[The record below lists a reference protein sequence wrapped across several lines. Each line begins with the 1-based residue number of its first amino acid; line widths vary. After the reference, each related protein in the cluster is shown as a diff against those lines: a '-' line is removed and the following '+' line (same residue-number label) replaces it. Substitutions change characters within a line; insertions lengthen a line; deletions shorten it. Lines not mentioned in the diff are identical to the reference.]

1 MSVDKL
7 TEKDSSRESH
17 HMNTLLRRVQQVFL
31 WTLTLFLLMSLLTSN
46 SSDPSILTVSS
57 LSIPRN
63 TMGFWGAS
71 VAAVLYESLGLSAIL
86 APILLASLSLFH
98 RQSKNPP
105 PWSILGWILL
115 TLSLP
120 PLLCMIFSKTLTAP
134 YQPGGTIGAK
144 ILAFSLSKLNKPGS
158 MLILGGMLLTS
169 LLFLLAP
176 IVAFIGSQ
184 KGISITDWLRQK
196 RDSIRSLLVKDT
208 DPQYIVVK
216 EEETSPLNPSQ
227 MVEPLPAKEEAV
239 EQKPKPNPNSKKN
252 LPGPSGPSDFSRPPL
267 PTSDLL
273 DPSGT
278 AKEVMPQSQI
288 RETEKT
294 LADLFRTY
302 GVPGKMVGSQ
312 PGPVVTLFEFLPA
325 PGTKVS
331 RVTSL
336 TSEISMALKAP
347 QVNLHVPIPGKSTIG
362 LEVPNPVRQLVTF
375 REILSS
381 PSFRSINSPLS
392 LAIGKTING
401 DPYAV
406 DLARMPHLLIAGA
419 TGTGKSV
426 CMNVLIASI
435 LMSARPEDVRF
446 IMIDPKRL
454 EFAPYEGIPHLLGP
468 VITDPKIAASKLRIL
483 ADEMIRRYDLM
494 KDTGVRNISEYR
506 KAVPEKDWFPFIVV
520 LIDELADLML
530 SLKKDVEPPIIRLA
544 QMARAAGIHLILATQ
559 RPSVAVLTGLI
570 KANIPTKIAFQVTS
584 QIDSRV
590 ILDQGGA
597 ESLLGA
603 GDMLMRPPGTDAL
616 RRLHGAFI
624 SESELSR
631 LVTFWKE
638 SPRVSTGTDNSL
650 GDIMERLT
658 LSEIPG
664 DQQTRYG
671 SMDDDDASDSNDGLY
686 EEAVA
691 IVRRQGKA
699 STSLIQRHLRIGYNR
714 AARIIERMEEEG
726 LIGKQ
731 DGSKPRPLLKGHR
744 NHEQED

>member
-1 MSVDKL
+1 MEKL
-7 TEKDSSRESH
+7 PERGASPEPH
-17 HMNTLLRRVQQVFL
+17 YLGTLLRRVQQVFL
-31 WTLTLFLLMSLLTSN
+31 WTLTLFLLLSLLTAN
-46 SSDPSILTVSS
+46 SSDPSIMTVST
-57 LSIPRN
+57 LSTPKN

-71 VAAVLYESLGLSAIL
+71 VAAVLYESFGLSAVF
-86 APILLASLSLFH
+86 APILLGSLSLFH
-98 RQSKNPP
+98 RKTKTPP

-115 TLSLP
+115 TVSLP
-120 PLLCMIFSKTLTAP
+120 PLLCMMLPENLIAP
-134 YQPGGTIGAK
+134 YQPGGTIGEK
-144 ILAFSLSKLNKPGS
+144 ILAFSLSRLNKPGS
-158 MLILGGMLLTS
+158 MLILGGMLLSS

-176 IVAFIGSQ
+176 LVAFIASK
-184 KGISITDWLRQK
+184 KGTSVTDWLRQK
-196 RDSIRSLLVKDT
+196 RDLVRSLLVKDT

-216 EEETSPLNPSQ
+216 EEEPPQGSSEQISQ
-227 MVEPLPAKEEAV
+227 PAFTKEPLPEPKT
-239 EQKPKPNPNSKKN
+239 KP
-252 LPGPSGPSDFSRPPL
+252 LPSPKAPIGLTGTPDSLKSLL

-273 DPSGT
+273 DPSGS
-278 AKEVMPQSQI
+278 AREVMPQSQI

-294 LADLFRTY
+294 LGDLFRTY

-381 PSFRSINSPLS
+381 PSFRSIASPLS

-483 ADEMIRRYDLM
+483 ADEMIRRYELM

-544 QMARAAGIHLILATQ
+544 QMARAAGIHLVLATQ

-624 SESELSR
+624 SEAELSR
-631 LVTFWKE
+631 LVSFWKE
-638 SPRVSTGTDNSL
+638 APKVSTGTDSSL

-664 DQQTRYG
+664 DQQSRYG
-671 SMDDDDASDSNDGLY
+671 SQDDDDGSDDNDDLY
-686 EEAVA
+686 EEAVT

-714 AARIIERMEEEG
+714 AARIIERMESEG

-731 DGSKPRPLLKGHR
+731 DGSKPRPLLKGNR

>member
-1 MSVDKL
+1 
-7 TEKDSSRESH
+7 
-17 HMNTLLRRVQQVFL
+17 MNTLLRRVQQVFL
-31 WTLTLFLLMSLLTSN
+31 WTLTLFLLMSLLTSS

-57 LSIPRN
+57 RSTPQN

-71 VAAVLYESLGLSAIL
+71 VAAVLYESLGLFAIF

-98 RQSKNPP
+98 RQAKTPP

-115 TLSLP
+115 TVSLP
-120 PLLCMIFSKTLTAP
+120 PLLCMAFPKSLTAP
-134 YQPGGTIGAK
+134 YQPGGTIGEK
-144 ILAFSLSKLNKPGS
+144 ILAFSLSRLNKPGS

-176 IVAFIGSQ
+176 IVAFIGSK
-184 KGISITDWLRQK
+184 KGTSITDWMRQK
-196 RDSIRSLLVKDT
+196 RDSIRSFLVKDT

-216 EEETSPLNPSQ
+216 EEEHSPVNSSQ
-227 MVEPLPAKEEAV
+227 LIEPPPAKEEAV
-239 EQKPKPNPNSKKN
+239 EPKTKPNTASKKHPAGN
-252 LPGPSGPSDFSRPPL
+252 SGTSDISRSPL
-267 PTSDLL
+267 PTNDLL
-273 DPSGT
+273 DPTGT
-278 AKEVMPQSQI
+278 AREVMPQSQI

-294 LADLFRTY
+294 LSELFRTY

-468 VITDPKIAASKLRIL
+468 VITDPKVAASKLRIL
-483 ADEMIRRYDLM
+483 ADEMIRRYELM

-631 LVTFWKE
+631 LVSFWKE
-638 SPRVSTGTDNSL
+638 APRVSTGTDSSL

-664 DQQTRYG
+664 DQQSRYG
-671 SMDDDDASDSNDGLY
+671 SIDDDDSPDSNDGLY

>member
-1 MSVDKL
+1 MSEDRQQ
-7 TEKDSSRESH
+7 EKPSPAETH
-17 HMNTLLRRVQQVFL
+17 HQKNLLRRAQQVFL
-31 WTLTLFLLMSLLTSN
+31 WTLTLFLLLALATAN

-57 LSIPRN
+57 LKVPQN

-71 VAAVLYESLGLSAIL
+71 IAAVLYESLGLSAIL
-86 APILLASLSLFH
+86 APVLLWSISFFH
-98 RQSKNPP
+98 RQEKPHP
-105 PWSILGWILL
+105 PWSIMGWILL
-115 TLSLP
+115 TISLP
-120 PLLCMIFSKTLTAP
+120 PLLCMIFPENLIAP
-134 YQPGGTIGAK
+134 YRPGGEIGQK
-144 ILAFSLSKLNKPGS
+144 ILNFSLSRLNKAGS
-158 MLILGGMLLTS
+158 LLILGGVLLTS

-176 IVAFIGSQ
+176 VVSFIGSK
-184 KGISITDWLRQK
+184 KGTSITDWLRQK
-196 RDSIRSLLVKDT
+196 RDRIRSFLVRDT
-208 DPQYIVVK
+208 DPQYVVVK
-216 EEETSPLNPSQ
+216 EERQQDNPEETPFSPSIRETAQ
-227 MVEPLPAKEEAV
+227 
-239 EQKPKPNPNSKKN
+239 EQKPKTAPAPKKPAIPTPAN
-252 LPGPSGPSDFSRPPL
+252 TDSSQSLL
-267 PTSDLL
+267 PTADLL
-273 DPSGT
+273 DPTGS

-294 LADLFRTY
+294 LGDLFRTY

-336 TSEISMALKAP
+336 TSEIAMALKAP

-381 PSFRSINSPLS
+381 PSFRSISSPLS

-483 ADEMIRRYDLM
+483 ADEMIRRYELM
-494 KDTGVRNISEYR
+494 KNTGVRNIGEYR

-544 QMARAAGIHLILATQ
+544 QMARAAGIHLVLATQ

-631 LVTFWKE
+631 LVSFWKE
-638 SPRVSTGTDNSL
+638 SPRASTGTDSSL

-664 DQQTRYG
+664 DQESKYG
-671 SMDDDDASDSNDGLY
+671 SIDDDDSADSNDGLY

-714 AARIIERMEEEG
+714 AARIIERMESEG

-731 DGSKPRPLLKGHR
+731 DGSKPRPLLKGNR

>member
-1 MSVDKL
+1 METQHL
-7 TEKDSSRESH
+7 E
-17 HMNTLLRRVQQVFL
+17 LLRRRAGQVFL
-31 WTLTLFLLMSLLTSN
+31 WTLTLFLLLSLLTAN
-46 SSDPSILTVSS
+46 SSDPSVLTVSS
-57 LSIPRN
+57 ISTPKN
-63 TMGFWGAS
+63 AMGYWGAS
-71 VAAVLYESLGLSAIL
+71 IAAVLYESLGITAIFV
-86 APILLASLSLFH
+86 PVLLASISLFH
-98 RQSKNPP
+98 RKKRNPP

-115 TLSLP
+115 TISLP
-120 PLLCMIFSKTLTAP
+120 PILCMILPQHLTAP
-134 YQPGGTIGAK
+134 YKPGGTIGEK
-144 ILAFSLSKLNKPGS
+144 ILSFSLSRLNKPGS
-158 MLILGGMLLTS
+158 MLVGGGLLITS
-169 LLFLLAP
+169 LIFLMTP
-176 IVAFIGSQ
+176 VVSFIGSK
-184 KGISITDWLRQK
+184 KGTSISDWLRQK
-196 RDSIRSLLVKDT
+196 RDRIRSLLVKDT
-208 DPQYIVVK
+208 DPQYIIVK
-216 EEETSPLNPSQ
+216 EDPPPTHPEQLS
-227 MVEPLPAKEEAV
+227 EPLLPKEPSTE
-239 EQKPKPNPNSKKN
+239 PKTKMARSPKAP
-252 LPGPSGPSDFSRPPL
+252 PTGTPPL
-267 PTSDLL
+267 PDSAKSMLPTTDLL
-273 DPSGT
+273 DPAGS
-278 AKEVMPQSQI
+278 AREVMPVSQI

-294 LADLFRTY
+294 LGDLFRTY

-381 PSFRSINSPLS
+381 PSFRSIASPLS

-483 ADEMIRRYDLM
+483 ADEMIRRYELM

-544 QMARAAGIHLILATQ
+544 QMARAAGIHLVLATQ

-624 SESELSR
+624 SEAELSR
-631 LVTFWKE
+631 LVSFWKE
-638 SPRVSTGTDNSL
+638 SPRVSTGTDSSL

-658 LSEIPG
+658 LSEIPEN
-664 DQQTRYG
+664 QQSRYG
-671 SMDDDDASDSNDGLY
+671 SIDDDDSPEDNDGLY

-714 AARIIERMEEEG
+714 AARIIERMESEG

-731 DGSKPRPLLKGHR
+731 DGSKPRPLLKGNR